1 MLILRLLLSGN
12 KYVNISEVVTNC
24 DFERGKLTLYNHD
37 YETYVSIPL
46 KNVID
51 FTVVDID
58 PNNLKHGIETLYN
71 KNIITLKE
79 YIKKGDL

>member
-1 MLILRLLLSGN
+1 MLILHLLLSGN
-12 KYVNISEVVTNC
+12 KYVNISDVVTNC
-24 DFERGKLTLYNHD
+24 DFERGELTLYHHD
-37 YETYVSIPL
+37 YQSSVLIPL
-46 KNVID
+46 KNVVD

-58 PNNLKHGIETLYN
+58 PNKLKHGVETMYA